1 MGLAEALQAVPEPEP
16 MVRCGIYYLREQLDG
31 EDLRVFNE
39 TLKQL
44 ASTPGNE
51 RKNGKSGLTAR
62 WFAEVLQ
69 ANGHN
74 ISKSTVQRHTTGG
87 CTCGV
92 I

>member
-1 MGLAEALQAVPEPEP
+1 MGLAEALQKVPEPEP
-16 MVRCGIYYLREQLDG
+16 LVRCGIYYLREKLEG
-31 EDLRVFNE
+31 EDLRVLNA
-39 TLKQL
+39 TLAEL
-44 ASTPGNE
+44 AATPGSE
-51 RKNGKSGLTAR
+51 RKNGKTGLTAR
-62 WFAEVLQ
+62 WLADVLQ